1 MAASS
6 TTFQIN
12 GLVTTSSADR
22 LAWALASVRGVGSAQ
37 IDAKTGT
44 VILNR
49 RRGMDP
55 DLTHAHVVVRSFGFE
70 VASPQE
76 SQSWPRRH
84 GWIRQGWLATPAAHP
99 VV

>member
-22 LAWALASVRGVGSAQ
+22 LAWALASVRGVGSAHV
-37 IDAKTGT
+37 DAKTGT
-44 VILNR
+44 VILKR

-55 DLTHAHVVVRSFGFE
+55 DLTRAHAVVRSSGFE
-70 VASPQE
+70 VSSPQE
-76 SQSWPRRH
+76 SQAWPRH
-84 GWIRQGWLATPAAHP
+84 HEWIRQGWLATPDAHR

>member
-22 LAWALASVRGVGSAQ
+22 LAWALVSVRGVDSAQ
-37 IDAKTGT
+37 IDAKTGAVSLT
-44 VILNR
+44 R

-55 DLTHAHVVVRSFGFE
+55 DLTRAYGVVRSLGFE
-70 VASPQE
+70 IASRQEPQP
-76 SQSWPRRH
+76 WPRRH
-84 GWIRQGWLATPAAHP
+84 EWIRQGWLAPPTVHP